1 MWYLSQ
7 LRLSYH
13 RPGSLN
19 NRYLFSHSFGACKSE
34 IRVPAWWSSGKG
46 SLLGFQTACCLLTV
60 LKWHRERALVPLPLP
75 LKALI
80 PPRGGWGVGSHP
92 GDLILACRC
101 VCAQLCATLCDP
113 MDFSVH
119 GISQTRILQLV
130 AISYSRDL
138 PNPGIKP
145 MSLGSPGLAGRVS
158 TTSATWEAHLS
169 LITSLRLLLQTPSH

>member
-1 MWYLSQ
+1 MTTKEKMWYLSQ
-7 LRLSYH
+7 LQLSYH

-80 PPRGGWGVGSHP
+80 PPRGGWGP
-92 GDLILACRC
+92 
-101 VCAQLCATLCDP
+101 T
-113 MDFSVH
+113 
-119 GISQTRILQLV
+119 LV
-130 AISYSRDL
+130 ASS
-138 PNPGIKP
+138 
-145 MSLGSPGLAGRVS
+145 
-158 TTSATWEAHLS
+158 
-169 LITSLRLLLQTPSH
+169 